1 MALRDHLTTFGV
13 AAGSLAV
20 VAGAAYLATRSSSL
34 SEVSRDELQSFRDEL
49 SKAVQRRDEWL
60 LKFRVRAESDVVRD
74 LNDRLMKDVTPTFTV
89 LEHRIAEKGSPDD
102 VELVT
107 AIKQGFSG
115 SNLGVSL
122 L

>member
-1 MALRDHLTTFGV
+1 MSLKDHLSTFGV
-13 AAGSLAV
+13 VAGSLAAL
-20 VAGAAYLATRSSSL
+20 AGATYLATRSSSL

-60 LKFRVRAESDVVRD
+60 LKFRVRAESDVVRG

-89 LEHRIAEKGSPDD
+89 LEHRIAERGSPDD

-115 SNLGVSL
+115 SNLGISL